1 MRNVPELLPFLL
13 MAKILATVLLLL
25 VTNKLVDP
33 FNFHPSATNLAPKF
47 LVNTK
52 LPLVVFSNSRST
64 ATTTF
69 NTLAT
74 QLRLM
79 ALQTRCTVN
88 VITPSFCDYY
98 RTMLTLL
105 LDNGAPQPKYEH

>member
-1 MRNVPELLPFLL
+1 MRSVPVLLPFLL
-13 MAKILATVLLLL
+13 KVKTPVMVLLLP
-25 VTNKLVDP
+25 VTNKEVDP
-33 FNFHPSATNLAPKF
+33 FNYHPLATNLALRFPA
-47 LVNTK
+47 NTK
-52 LPLVVFSNSRST
+52 LPLAVFNNSRST

-88 VITPSFCDYY
+88 VITPSFRNYC
-98 RTMLTLL
+98 RAILIFLI
-105 LDNGAPQPKYEH
+105 DNAAPQPKYDH

>member
-1 MRNVPELLPFLL
+1 MLLLFLL
-13 MAKILATVLLLL
+13 RVKTPVTALLLL
-25 VTNKLVDP
+25 VTNKVVDP
-33 FNFHPSATNLAPKF
+33 FNYRPSATSLALKF
-47 LVNTK
+47 PANIK
-52 LPLVVFSNSRST
+52 LLLAVFNNFRNT

-88 VITPSFCDYY
+88 VITPSFHNYC
-98 RTMLTLL
+98 RGMLTFLI
-105 LDNGAPQPKYEH
+105 DNGAPQPKYDH